1 MTWEVGDL
9 VYYSLGG
16 YHEASE
22 ERKGFIVGQLNEEQ
36 ITQAVGL
43 GYKQIYMEQGTY
55 LVEDFKSGLK
65 GMARGDILKELK

>member
-9 VYYSLGG
+9 VYYESYEVGT
-16 YHEASE
+16 E

-43 GYKQIYMEQGTY
+43 AFKEIYMEQGTY
-55 LVEDFKSGLK
+55 LVEDFKSGLR

>member
-43 GYKQIYMEQGTY
+43 DYKQIYMEQGTY
-55 LVEDFKSGLK
+55 LVEEFKSGLR
-65 GMARGDILKELK
+65 GVARGDILKGLK

>member
-9 VYYSLGG
+9 VCYEVGIL
-16 YHEASE
+16 ET
-22 ERKGFIVGQLNEEQ
+22 KGFIVGQLNEEQ
-36 ITQAVGL
+36 ITQAVGS

>member
-9 VYYSLGG
+9 VYYDVASALGI
-16 YHEASE
+16 E

-43 GYKQIYMEQGTY
+43 AYKEIYMEQGTY
-55 LVEDFKSGLK
+55 LVEDFKSGLR
-65 GMARGDILKELK
+65 GMTRGDILKELK